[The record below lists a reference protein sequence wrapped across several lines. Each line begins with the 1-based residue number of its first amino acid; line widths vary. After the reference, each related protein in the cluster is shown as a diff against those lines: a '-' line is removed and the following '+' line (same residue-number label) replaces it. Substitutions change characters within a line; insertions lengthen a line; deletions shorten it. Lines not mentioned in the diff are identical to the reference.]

1 MINSQNIN
9 NLHIFQLSNIEYE
22 NTLLYIFSISSILFG
37 VYTIISKNPIVS
49 VLFLIGLFSSVA
61 LYLITAGL
69 YFLGLSYILVYIGAI
84 SILFIFILM
93 LINIRISEL
102 LTNNNNS
109 LLLGFLTIVLVN
121 ITLYKVI
128 PFSLDVNYYLDNNMY
143 NMFSKLLIGYQPLN
157 TGFMQD
163 ISNVESKSWD
173 SSLVFVSQITTIGNM
188 LYTIYF
194 IPFMILSLILLL
206 AMVGAIIITISKSK
220 NMDTE

>member
-1 MINSQNIN
+1 MINYQNTD
-9 NLHIFQLSNIEYE
+9 NLHIFQLSSVEYE
-22 NTLLYIFSISSILFG
+22 DKLLYIFSITSIIFG
-37 VYTIISKNPIVS
+37 IYTIISKNPIVS

-69 YFLGLSYILVYIGAI
+69 YFLGLSYVLIYIGAI

-121 ITLYKVI
+121 ITLYNVI
-128 PFSLDVNYYLDNNMY
+128 PFSLDINYYLDNNMY
-143 NMFSKLLIGYQPLN
+143 NLYSKLLITHQSLN

-163 ISNVESKSWD
+163 ISVVESRCWD
-173 SSLVFVSQITTIGNM
+173 SSLVFVSQITTIGNL

-220 NMDTE
+220 NIGE